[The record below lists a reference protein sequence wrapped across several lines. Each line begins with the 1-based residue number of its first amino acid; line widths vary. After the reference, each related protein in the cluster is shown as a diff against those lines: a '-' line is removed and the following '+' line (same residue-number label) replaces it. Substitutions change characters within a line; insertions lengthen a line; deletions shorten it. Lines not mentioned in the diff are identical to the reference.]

1 MTHLRDRLIQEIKD
15 LPPEDLVDVYEM
27 VLNLK
32 EKKRTRSKDAKPIY
46 LEVQEILKK
55 CTGSLSTDI
64 SLMREGRL

>member
-1 MTHLRDRLIQEIKD
+1 MIQEIKD
-15 LPPEDLVDVYEM
+15 LPPEDLMDVYEM

-32 EKKRTRSKDAKPIY
+32 GKKRTPSKNAKPVY

-64 SLMREGRL
+64 GLIREDRL